1 MGSPKK
7 WLNKKWLNKKPLL
20 VSAAVLTATAGIPFA
35 VYAGTP
41 STVTLSVYIGYDAN
55 NPQAQANLYNKTLIP
70 LFEKENPGIKVTWSY
85 YSSST
90 QENTELQTAVA
101 THQGPNVFELGTT
114 FIPTAYATK
123 SFHVLSAADWK
134 AIGGKAKFFG
144 PQLTMSGPNPN
155 NYIGVPEMMLPFAM
169 VYNTKLL
176 KAAGISKP
184 PTTWTQFV
192 NDAKKMT
199 NASKGQWGTVID
211 PEDSYDPWKIVWA
224 YSKQLGSDFLSP
236 NLKKATLDS
245 PQVVNAMTFWFDW
258 LTKYKIVSANDLTY
272 KNSDALQQF
281 ENGHIGMW
289 VFQGPSLI
297 PSLNQSAVKGEYAFA
312 PLPTVP
318 YGMTSRPK
326 GGTPTQTIVSGQDLA
341 IPSYTTGA
349 TYQAALKWIKFIT
362 DPKQQQELFNVYGD
376 LPVNQQA
383 YKGDAALNTPM
394 MKAFVQSEE
403 HASPT
408 PFSGDWGN
416 LETIFAGVTNKL
428 ADELATNTFKPADIA
443 SQLQAANAQV
453 QQSLQ

>member
-1 MGSPKK
+1 MCKSTK
-7 WLNKKWLNKKPLL
+7 WTKRKPLL
-20 VSAAVLTATAGIPFA
+20 VVSSAVLAAMAGIPLTA
-35 VYAGTP
+35 YAGTHP
-41 STVTLSVYIGYDAN
+41 SVTLSVYVGYDAN
-55 NPQAQANLYNKTLIP
+55 NPQAQANLYNKILIP
-70 LFEKENPGIKVTWSY
+70 EFEKENPGVKVTWSY

-90 QENTELQTAVA
+90 QENTELQTAIA
-101 THQGPNVFELGTT
+101 THQGPNIFELGTT

-123 SFHVLSAADWK
+123 EFHVLSNADWK
-134 AIGGKAKFFG
+134 VIGGKDKFFG
-144 PQLTMSGPNPN
+144 PQLTMSGPNSSH
-155 NYIGVPEMMLPFAM
+155 YIGVPEMMLPFAM

-184 PTTWTQFV
+184 PVTWTQFV
-192 NDAKKMT
+192 IDAKKMT
-199 NASKGQWGTVID
+199 NPKKGQWGTVID

-236 NLKKATLDS
+236 NLKTATLDS

-258 LTKYKIVSANDLTY
+258 LTKYKIVSSNDLTY
-272 KNSDALQQF
+272 KNTDALQQF

-297 PSLNQSAVKGEYAFA
+297 PSLNQSAVKGDYAFA
-312 PLPTVP
+312 PLPTIP
-318 YGMTSRPK
+318 YGLKSRPK

-341 IPSYTTGA
+341 IPSYTTGS
-349 TYQAALKWIKFIT
+349 TYQAALKWVKFIT
-362 DPKQQQELFNVYGD
+362 DPKQQQELFSVYGD
-376 LPVNQQA
+376 LPVTKQA
-383 YKGDAALNTPM
+383 YKGDASLNTPM
-394 MKAFVQSEE
+394 IKAFVQSEE

-428 ADELATNTFKPADIA
+428 ADELATNTFQPKDIA
-443 SQLQAANAQV
+443 NELKSANAQV